1 MNALDQDFF
10 VEADGSLVLS
20 RAAAGPRTRNQGRT
34 RTRHE
39 GPGTK
44 DARKH
49 SRKSTL
55 SRVDARRPEKHDGA
69 YRGEPRL
76 QIIGVLDLLGGLAVH
91 ARAGARDRY
100 APVQHAAGWPI
111 DPGNA
116 RTLAEIYTDVLGISQ
131 IYAADLDGI
140 LHRRPHD
147 DMTRGLASLSAP
159 LWLDAG
165 IRSVDDARRAI
176 ALGVSRVIVGLE
188 TLPSFDLLSDI
199 CAAVGG
205 DRVAFSLDLHDGQPL
220 ITSGAPGDDAA
231 RVDNAARVGDAQT
244 PEEIAALAAI
254 SGANTVI
261 VIDLARVGTGRG
273 IDVDLLSR
281 IRSAVPGPSLVAGGG
296 VRGWDDLVLVA
307 RTGCDAAL
315 VATALHNGAISA
327 EQISEA
333 QKL

>member
-1 MNALDQDFF
+1 MIQ
-10 VEADGSLVLS
+10 GPLVLS

-49 SRKSTL
+49 SRQSTL

-100 APVQHAAGWPI
+100 APVQNAAGWPI

-140 LHRRPHD
+140 LHRRPQD
-147 DMTRGLASLSAP
+147 DMTRGLASLTAP

-273 IDVDLLSR
+273 IDVGLLSR

-315 VATALHNGAISA
+315 VATALHTGAISA
-327 EQISEA
+327 EQIAAAATLNFGTSD
-333 QKL
+333 L

>member
-1 MNALDQDFF
+1 MRPSLNECARPGFF
-10 VEADGSLVLS
+10 RRRAKVSGPQS
-20 RAAAGPRTRNQGRT
+20 RRRGTSEEEPRTDQALRASDEGR
-34 RTRHE
+34 
-39 GPGTK
+39 PQIWQ
-44 DARKH
+44 
-49 SRKSTL
+49 RKSTP
-55 SRVDARRPEKHDGA
+55 SRVDARRSEKHDDA
-69 YRGEPRL
+69 YRGELRL

-100 APVQHAAGWPI
+100 APVQNAAGWPI

-116 RTLAEIYTDVLGISQ
+116 LILAEIYTEVLGISQ

-140 LHRRPHD
+140 LHERPQD
-147 DMTRGLASLSAP
+147 DVTRELASLNAP

-199 CAAVGG
+199 CSAVGR
-205 DRVAFSLDLHDGQPL
+205 DRVVFSLDLRDGQP
-220 ITSGAPGDDAA
+220 IVTRGTRVDDAAGGDDAK
-231 RVDNAARVGDAQT
+231 T
-244 PEEIAALAAI
+244 PEEIAKLAAI

-273 IDVDLLSR
+273 IDVDLFSR

-296 VRGWDDLVLVA
+296 IRGWDDLVQVA
-307 RTGCDAAL
+307 RAGCDAAL
-315 VATALHNGAISA
+315 VATALHTGTISA

-333 QKL
+333 EKL

>member
-1 MNALDQDFF
+1 L
-10 VEADGSLVLS
+10 
-20 RAAAGPRTRNQGRT
+20 RPAAS
-34 RTRHE
+34 HE
-39 GPGTK
+39 QQ
-44 DARKH
+44 
-49 SRKSTL
+49 RKSTL
-55 SRVDARRPEKHDGA
+55 SRVDARRPAKHDGA

-100 APVQHAAGWPI
+100 TPVQNAAGWPI

-140 LHRRPHD
+140 LHQRPRD
-147 DMTRGLASLSAP
+147 DVTRGLASMSAP

-205 DRVAFSLDLHDGQPL
+205 DRVAFSLDLRDGQPL
-220 ITSGAPGDDAA
+220 VASGARGDDAA
-231 RVDNAARVGDAQT
+231 RVGDGQT
-244 PEEIAALAAI
+244 PEEIANLAAI

-307 RTGCDAAL
+307 RAGCDAAL
-315 VATALHNGAISA
+315 VATALHTGTISA